1 MGDMDVEGA
10 GGTEIIGINDS
21 SGAVDATIGTV
32 VQALRRNSDMTLRKI
47 NWFFIKFQLQ
57 LYLVNVQ
64 GSLRYVGNT
73 TRTQRCTHLVH
84 RHYMVDYAA

>member
-10 GGTEIIGINDS
+10 GGTEIIGISDS

-47 NWFFIKFQLQ
+47 NWFFIEF
-57 LYLVNVQ
+57 
-64 GSLRYVGNT
+64 
-73 TRTQRCTHLVH
+73 
-84 RHYMVDYAA
+84 